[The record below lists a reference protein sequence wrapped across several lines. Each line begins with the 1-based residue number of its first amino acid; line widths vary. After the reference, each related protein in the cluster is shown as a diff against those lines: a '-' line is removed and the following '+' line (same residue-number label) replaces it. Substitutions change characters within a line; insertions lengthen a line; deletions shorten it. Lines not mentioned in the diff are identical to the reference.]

1 MKYICEICGG
11 IFEDAV
17 KCTEHETV
25 HTFEDRYGRIYKI
38 TNSEYRSV
46 YFIPG
51 GRIIMPDG
59 HDLISG
65 KEMEI
70 SPSIGVRVSDAH
82 YPIEVV
88 EKSSYAD
95 PTIEFAWMVGVV
107 RDTVIKEGRVEHYIE
122 WKKRKG
128 VYD

>member
-1 MKYICEICGG
+1 
-11 IFEDAV
+11 
-17 KCTEHETV
+17 
-25 HTFEDRYGRIYKI
+25 
-38 TNSEYRSV
+38 
-46 YFIPG
+46 
-51 GRIIMPDG
+51 MPDG

-70 SPSIGVRVSDAH
+70 SPSFGVRVSDAH

-88 EKSSYAD
+88 EKSSCAD
-95 PTIEFAWMVGVV
+95 PTMDFAWMVGVV
-107 RDTVIKEGRVEHYIE
+107 RDTVIKEGRVEQYIE